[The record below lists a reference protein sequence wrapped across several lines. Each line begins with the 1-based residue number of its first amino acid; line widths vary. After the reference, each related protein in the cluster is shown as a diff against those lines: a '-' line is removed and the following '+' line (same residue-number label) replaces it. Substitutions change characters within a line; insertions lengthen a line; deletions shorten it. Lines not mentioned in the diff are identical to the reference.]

1 MDIPHIPVLY
11 NETLDAFKD
20 INDGYIID
28 CTTGYAGHSSG
39 LLEQNENIN
48 LICND
53 QDEEAL
59 LFSKKIDL
67 NLIKQEFYS
76 TKETL
81 NMF

>member
-59 LFSKKIDL
+59 LFSKK
-67 NLIKQEFYS
+67 
-76 TKETL
+76 
-81 NMF
+81 